1 MAERTCT
8 EPGCDKKLR
17 ARGLC
22 TTHYNQQHQPNRHAT
37 KQVACDYC
45 GTMCAKQPTSK
56 FAHRFCSLMC
66 RDLHRI
72 EHAVDGDVMA
82 AARRAPRKGQRKP
95 PTPTR
100 CPVPADHP
108 ARWCG
113 TSSPVNFGPCGWCGG
128 ATCRGQSGTR
138 AYCSKA
144 CSVRAA
150 RVRRRGREA
159 TDHGYWSWSDF
170 MRIAQRFDFRCAYCG
185 HRGVDQLEPD
195 HVVPVSRQG
204 ANTVANLL
212 PACKPCN
219 SDKRDLLL
227 DEWATDRERLGK
239 APRAT
244 SWAPE
249 DRRYWHLTGMVK
261 APRAA

>member
-1 MAERTCT
+1 MAERTCS
-8 EPGCDKKLR
+8 EPGCGSKHR

-37 KQVACDYC
+37 KQVVCDYC
-45 GTMCAKQPTSK
+45 GTMCAKHPTSK

-72 EHAVDGDVMA
+72 EHTVGGDVMA
-82 AARRAPRKGQRKP
+82 AARRAPRTGQRKP

-100 CPVPADHP
+100 CPVPTDHP

-113 TSSPVNFGPCGWCGG
+113 TSSPVTFGPCGWCGNVV
-128 ATCRGQSGTR
+128 CRGRDGDK
-138 AYCSKA
+138 AYCSSA
-144 CSVRAA
+144 CKQRAKT
-150 RVRRRGREA
+150 VRRRGREA
-159 TDHGYWSWSDF
+159 GDYGYWSWSDF
-170 MRIAQRFDFRCAYCG
+170 MRIAQRFNFRCAYCG
-185 HRGVDQLEPD
+185 NRGTDQLEPD
-195 HVVPVSRQG
+195 HVVPVSRYG

-227 DEWATDRERLGK
+227 DEWATDRRRLGK
-239 APRAT
+239 PPRAT

-261 APRAA
+261 AHVA